1 MDTHIQMRHGRQVPY
16 FENNRLSGQRT
27 PEDQTS
33 CAKAHMA
40 ISREKVETHAI
51 KSRDNQLLL
60 TGEVR
65 CAVLLPNR
73 VRQSIADVGNSDSVA
88 G

>member
-1 MDTHIQMRHGRQVPY
+1 
-16 FENNRLSGQRT
+16 
-27 PEDQTS
+27 
-33 CAKAHMA
+33 MA
-40 ISREKVETHAI
+40 ISRETVETHAI

-60 TGEVR
+60 TEEVR
-65 CAVLLPNR
+65 YAVLLPNR